1 MRERKEERA
10 RKCGENIRRLRALI
24 DMHWRRSRKTGEGE
38 IPRARR
44 TSKLVSTSAR
54 GVFCTHDDFG
64 DVEGGG
70 ENGGAVCGEPAAES
84 KRVHQYSVR
93 GRQLRRRME
102 GRTTWIP
109 RAQIEQNEPW

>member
-1 MRERKEERA
+1 M
-10 RKCGENIRRLRALI
+10 
-24 DMHWRRSRKTGEGE
+24 
-38 IPRARR
+38 
-44 TSKLVSTSAR
+44 VSTSAR

-70 ENGGAVCGEPAAES
+70 GNGGAVCGEQPAA

-93 GRQLRRRME
+93 GRQLRRGMDGWKE